1 MDLIQKAN
9 KLGYNHYMED
19 KLIEYSTAKL
29 AKEKGFN
36 VECKYGYTRLKELMT
51 IDRSQESFFEG
62 ASRNY
67 RNSELESYN
76 KSYLECNDD
85 EYVCIYTAP
94 AQSLLQKFIRETRG
108 VHIEIHRNASGYYW
122 SMCKADGGT
131 DLGWSDKS
139 NKPNNFD
146 TYEEALEKGLQE
158 ALKLI

>member
-1 MDLIQKAN
+1 MTDTIVSFK
-9 KLGYNHYMED
+9 
-19 KLIEYSTAKL
+19 TAKL

-36 VECKYGYTRLKELMT
+36 VECEYGYTRLKELMT

-94 AQSLLQKFIRETRG
+94 TQSLLQKWLREVHNIRVYPTQKIAG
-108 VHIEIHRNASGYYW
+108 DFGFEIYIKN
-122 SMCKADGGT
+122 
-131 DLGWSDKS
+131 
-139 NKPNNFD
+139 
-146 TYEEALEKGLQE
+146 EENPAGSPFKRVSYFTQTILTPMKRR
-158 ALKLI
+158 